1 MKKSDEVV
9 ISLPVD
15 LFTQEGTI
23 CNYNNL
29 LDMFFRNNFHYLT
42 DAIDAYTV
50 KETNELKAGLRQ
62 NIFYIIKKGSKIMQ
76 NHFYIKDKDEIAKEI
91 EFFLKCFHADEEN
104 LTGCA
109 GCARYQLDKQVV
121 LIPESLHSYHWNK
134 I

>member
-29 LDMFFRNNFHYLT
+29 LDMFFRHNFHYLT
-42 DAIDAYTV
+42 DAIDVYTV
-50 KETNELKAGLRQ
+50 KETNELKEGLRQ
-62 NIFYIIKKGSKIMQ
+62 NIFHIIKKGSKIMQ

-91 EFFLKCFHADEEN
+91 DFFFKMLPC
-104 LTGCA
+104 G
-109 GCARYQLDKQVV
+109 
-121 LIPESLHSYHWNK
+121 
-134 I
+134 